1 MTGNQIAVADLI
13 KSVSVL
19 EYRPGAGDQNDELKE
34 VARHVQVS
42 WSMALAEVNEN
53 TYLQADAEGN
63 LILLER
69 DVSGVTEEDRRRLM
83 LRGDMLLGE
92 QVNRIRRIDMATV
105 SDAPVVPRAFFATVR
120 YTISHTTNTYAN
132 HNFQS
137 GRGLHISLRPHRP
150 FESRPAH
157 PLAVGAGQIRQEPW
171 RLPLPQLPRLQEP
184 GPRGGRAEPL
194 R

>member
-19 EYRPGAGDQNDELKE
+19 EYRPSAGEQNDELKE

-42 WSMALAEVNEN
+42 WSTALAEVNEN

-69 DVSGVTEEDRRRLM
+69 DVSGVTEEDRKRLM

-92 QVNRIRRIDMATV
+92 QVNRIRRIDMATA
-105 SDAPVVPRAFFATVR
+105 SDAPVIPRAFFATVSR
-120 YTISHTTNTYAN
+120 HSSVFFRALTEQLA
-132 HNFQS
+132 
-137 GRGLHISLRPHRP
+137 GRGLHI
-150 FESRPAH
+150 
-157 PLAVGAGQIRQEPW
+157 
-171 RLPLPQLPRLQEP
+171 
-184 GPRGGRAEPL
+184 PL
-194 R
+194 RSHHPVEG

>member
-1 MTGNQIAVADLI
+1 MKQVVIYSFEYSTPSTPFLVKRASFRTSTAPIDITVTGKQIAIADLI

-19 EYRPGAGDQNDELKE
+19 EYKAGAGEQSDELKE

-92 QVNRIRRIDMATV
+92 QVNRIRRIDIATV
-105 SDAPVVPRAFFATVR
+105 SDAPVVPRAFFATVSH
-120 YTISHTTNTYAN
+120 SHTVPCSSFLFTD
-132 HNFQS
+132 
-137 GRGLHISLRPHRP
+137 
-150 FESRPAH
+150 
-157 PLAVGAGQIRQEPW
+157 QIV
-171 RLPLPQLPRLQEP
+171 L
-184 GPRGGRAEPL
+184 
-194 R
+194 